1 MSNQASAGKRGDN
14 VRSDCH
20 VSFESRESGGLEVAL
35 KSKVESMYGDSIR
48 NLCREIVTGLGLKDA
63 GLEILDYGALP
74 FTIAARVETAV
85 RRAKSSAPSASSL
98 STDVKTYLP
107 ELKSYCTYGASRD
120 RFRRSR
126 LYLPGN
132 EPRFFINA
140 GLHKPDGIILDL
152 EDSVAPSEKDAAR
165 ILVRNALRQVN
176 FHGAERMVRINQGDA
191 GLEDLDWIVQH
202 NVHVV
207 LIPKVEHPDQVAA
220 VDKAIEAILARVH
233 PSAGDGTDKGGRP
246 RRGDRSEGPYLMPI
260 IESALGGIKAYEIAT
275 ASPNNIALALGLED
289 YTADIGV
296 QRTLKG
302 RESFWLRSMI
312 VNAARAA
319 GIQPIDT
326 VFSDVGDMEGL
337 RASVIEA
344 KSLGFEGK
352 GCIHPRQIKVVH
364 EAFAPTEREIERAV
378 RIVRAFEQAE
388 KEGIG
393 VVSLG
398 SKMID
403 PPVVKRALKT
413 VHLAEM
419 LGMLDKEK

>member
-1 MSNQASAGKRGDN
+1 
-14 VRSDCH
+14 
-20 VSFESRESGGLEVAL
+20 
-35 KSKVESMYGDSIR
+35 
-48 NLCREIVTGLGLKDA
+48 
-63 GLEILDYGALP
+63 
-74 FTIAARVETAV
+74 
-85 RRAKSSAPSASSL
+85 
-98 STDVKTYLP
+98 
-107 ELKSYCTYGASRD
+107 
-120 RFRRSR
+120 
-126 LYLPGN
+126 
-132 EPRFFINA
+132 
-140 GLHKPDGIILDL
+140 
-152 EDSVAPSEKDAAR
+152 
-165 ILVRNALRQVN
+165 
-176 FHGAERMVRINQGDA
+176 
-191 GLEDLDWIVQH
+191 
-202 NVHVV
+202 
-207 LIPKVEHPDQVAA
+207 
-220 VDKAIEAILARVH
+220 
-233 PSAGDGTDKGGRP
+233 
-246 RRGDRSEGPYLMPI
+246 
-260 IESALGGIKAYEIAT
+260 
-275 ASPNNIALALGLED
+275 
-289 YTADIGV
+289 TADIGV